1 MNRMKLEELLYQAI
15 ETEIGGL
22 KVYEK
27 VMQAAVTPEFRKE
40 MEEYLD
46 QTREHYQL
54 YQDIFANLGLD
65 PNRMTAGRD
74 IVRAKAEALVKSI
87 DIAIQNAGP
96 EQAELVAAE
105 AVIDAEA
112 KCYQN
117 WMLIGMVTQKADDL
131 SDHEKRV
138 LSDGFDRVHQQE
150 HQHLFHTM
158 GWARELWLQT
168 LGLEAE
174 IPPREER
181 MDTKSMLGA
190 ATAAATRTHSRM

>member
-1 MNRMKLEELLYQAI
+1 MNRMKLEELLYQGI
-15 ETEIGGL
+15 ETELGGI

-27 VMQAAVTPEFRKE
+27 TLAAAVTPEFRKE
-40 MEEYLD
+40 MGEYLE
-46 QTREHYQL
+46 QTREHERIYR
-54 YQDIFANLGLD
+54 DMFANLGLD
-65 PNRMTAGRD
+65 PERMTPGREV
-74 IVRAKAEALVKSI
+74 VRAKADALVKSI
-87 DIAIQNAGP
+87 DMAIQAAGP
-96 EQAELVAAE
+96 EGAELVAAE

-112 KCYQN
+112 KDYQN
-117 WMLIGMVTQKADDL
+117 WMLIGMVAHKADDL

-158 GWARELWLQT
+158 GWARELWMQT
-168 LGLEAE
+168 LGLDAE

-190 ATAAATRTHSRM
+190 ATAAASRTHSRM